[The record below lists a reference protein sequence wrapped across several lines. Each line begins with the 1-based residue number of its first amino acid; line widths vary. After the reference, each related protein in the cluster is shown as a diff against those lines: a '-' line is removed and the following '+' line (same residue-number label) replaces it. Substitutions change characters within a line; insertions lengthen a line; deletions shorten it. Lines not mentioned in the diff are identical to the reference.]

1 MQLASLDPLL
11 EFVLLLLKGFQLT
24 PQVRD
29 RLVLAENQLVYG
41 MVIKV
46 LFGFLR
52 GDICNLLL

>member
-52 GDICNLLL
+52 GDVCNLLL

>member
-11 EFVLLLLKGFQLT
+11 EFVLLFLKGFQLT